1 MPCHAVLRHKS
12 CGIGIGIFVKQTV
25 VAYAK
30 TDNHIQLCTRLI
42 QQTGLQNRIT
52 HRRSDAFTLLRYA
65 HRRFRLAAGLADNGK
80 HFKAVVAKDAGKN
93 PRLVLQPNAVGYT
106 NTVVTHFPGES
117 HDFLHTGQPTVAF
130 VFHLGRSHHHP
141 MVLAFVITLHRPL
154 PVGFVESRSLT
165 EFRVCAVLIFAILR
179 AAIHATQFFFH
190 NFNLLDEPI
199 FNVFY
204 YVSITIPPFDEDKFT
219 EMQYFYILKGHRM
232 TPQQQERYK
241 RHILL
246 PEIGEAGQQRLLD
259 SRVLIVGA
267 GGLGSP
273 VALYLAAAG
282 VGHLGIADFDTVDL
296 SNLQRQIIHTTH
308 DIGRPKTLSAQEKI
322 AALNPDVKVTAIP
335 SRFDSGNAAAMIA
348 DYDIV
353 VDATDS
359 LDIKYLINDT
369 CVKAGKPF
377 VHGAINQYTGN
388 VMTVLPGTACYRCVF
403 PQAQTLKP
411 SSEYGVF
418 GAIAGIAGTLQAA
431 EVIKYLTGTGEL
443 LTNRL
448 LSFDARTMQFFVLDT
463 APSPACPNHR

>member
-1 MPCHAVLRHKS
+1 
-12 CGIGIGIFVKQTV
+12 
-25 VAYAK
+25 
-30 TDNHIQLCTRLI
+30 
-42 QQTGLQNRIT
+42 
-52 HRRSDAFTLLRYA
+52 
-65 HRRFRLAAGLADNGK
+65 
-80 HFKAVVAKDAGKN
+80 
-93 PRLVLQPNAVGYT
+93 
-106 NTVVTHFPGES
+106 
-117 HDFLHTGQPTVAF
+117 
-130 VFHLGRSHHHP
+130 
-141 MVLAFVITLHRPL
+141 
-154 PVGFVESRSLT
+154 
-165 EFRVCAVLIFAILR
+165 
-179 AAIHATQFFFH
+179 
-190 NFNLLDEPI
+190 
-199 FNVFY
+199 
-204 YVSITIPPFDEDKFT
+204 
-219 EMQYFYILKGHRM
+219 M
-232 TPQQQERYK
+232 TPQQNERYK

-282 VGHLGIADFDTVDL
+282 VGHIGIADFDTVDL

-335 SRFDSGNAAAMIA
+335 LRFDSDNAAAMIA

>member
-1 MPCHAVLRHKS
+1 
-12 CGIGIGIFVKQTV
+12 
-25 VAYAK
+25 
-30 TDNHIQLCTRLI
+30 
-42 QQTGLQNRIT
+42 
-52 HRRSDAFTLLRYA
+52 
-65 HRRFRLAAGLADNGK
+65 
-80 HFKAVVAKDAGKN
+80 
-93 PRLVLQPNAVGYT
+93 
-106 NTVVTHFPGES
+106 
-117 HDFLHTGQPTVAF
+117 
-130 VFHLGRSHHHP
+130 
-141 MVLAFVITLHRPL
+141 
-154 PVGFVESRSLT
+154 
-165 EFRVCAVLIFAILR
+165 
-179 AAIHATQFFFH
+179 
-190 NFNLLDEPI
+190 
-199 FNVFY
+199 
-204 YVSITIPPFDEDKFT
+204 
-219 EMQYFYILKGHRM
+219 M
-232 TPQQQERYK
+232 TPQQNERYK

-246 PEIGEAGQQRLLD
+246 PEIGEAGQKRLLD

-282 VGHLGIADFDTVDL
+282 VGHIGIADFDTVDL

-348 DYDIV
+348 NYDIV

-388 VMTVLPGTACYRCVF
+388 VMTVLPGTTCYRCVF